1 MTINFKVL
9 DQIKSNLK
17 KFDKADLLIVS
28 KNQTSND
35 VQELINQGFKIF
47 GENRVQEA
55 SKKFGNIVEIQNIE
69 LHLIGPL
76 QTNKVKDALI
86 LFNTIQSID
95 RKKLVDAIAKA
106 SISLKNKKTNAYYIQ
121 VNIGSE
127 IQKSGVSQAD
137 VADLYR
143 YAIDKGLNV
152 IGLMCIPPMG
162 SNSEIFFK
170 EMNVIKNKI
179 NPKLFLSMGMSND
192 YLVALNH
199 KSNLI
204 RVGSLIF
211 ND

>member
-1 MTINFKVL
+1 MTINFKIL

-55 SKKFGNIVEIQNIE
+55 SKKFDNIDNIEKLE

>member
-1 MTINFKVL
+1 MTINFKKL
-9 DQIKSNLK
+9 DQILANLK

-47 GENRVQEA
+47 GENRVKEA
-55 SKKFGNIVEIQNIE
+55 NKKFGNIVNSEKVE

-76 QTNKVKDALI
+76 QTNKVKDALT

-106 SISLKNKKTNAYYIQ
+106 SSSLKYKKTNSYYIQ

-127 IQKSGVSQAD
+127 IQKSGVSQSD
-137 VADLYR
+137 VTDLYQ

-152 IGLMCIPPMG
+152 IGLMCIPPIG
-162 SNSEIFFK
+162 SNSEIYFK
-170 EMNVIKNKI
+170 EMNVIKNEI
-179 NPKLFLSMGMSND
+179 NSKLILSMGMSND

-211 ND
+211 NG

>member
-1 MTINFKVL
+1 MTINFKIL

-95 RKKLVDAIAKA
+95 RKKLVDAIAKV
-106 SISLKNKKTNAYYIQ
+106 SISLKNKKTNSYYIQ

-127 IQKSGVSQAD
+127 KQKSGVSQSD

-143 YAIDKGLNV
+143 YAIDKGLKV
-152 IGLMCIPPMG
+152 IGFMCIPPMG
-162 SNSEIFFK
+162 SSSEIFFK

>member
-9 DQIKSNLK
+9 DQIKFNLK

-55 SKKFGNIVEIQNIE
+55 SKKFGNIVNIEKIE

-95 RKKLVDAIAKA
+95 RKKLVDSIAKV
-106 SISLKNKKTNAYYIQ
+106 STSLKNKKTNSYYIQ

-127 IQKSGVSQAD
+127 TQKSGVSQSD

-143 YAIDKGLNV
+143 YAIDKGLKV
-152 IGLMCIPPMG
+152 IGLMCIPPIG

-170 EMNVIKNKI
+170 EMNTIKNKI

-192 YLVALNH
+192 YLLALKNN
-199 KSNLI
+199 SNLVRI
-204 RVGSLIF
+204 GSLIF

>member
-1 MTINFKVL
+1 MTINFKIL

-55 SKKFGNIVEIQNIE
+55 SKKFGNIVNIEKIE

-95 RKKLVDAIAKA
+95 RKKLVDSIAKV
-106 SISLKNKKTNAYYIQ
+106 STSLKNKKTNSYYIQ

-127 IQKSGVSQAD
+127 TQKSGVSQSD

-143 YAIDKGLNV
+143 YAIDKGLKV
-152 IGLMCIPPMG
+152 IGLMCIPPIG

-170 EMNVIKNKI
+170 EMNTIKNKI

>member
-1 MTINFKVL
+1 MTINFKIL

-55 SKKFGNIVEIQNIE
+55 SKKFGNIVNIEKIE

-76 QTNKVKDALI
+76 QTNKVKNALT

-95 RKKLVDAIAKA
+95 RKKLVDAIAKV
-106 SISLKNKKTNAYYIQ
+106 STSLKNKKTNYYYIQ

-127 IQKSGVSQAD
+127 TQKSGVSQSD
-137 VADLYR
+137 VVDLYR
-143 YAIDKGLNV
+143 YAIDRGLKV
-152 IGLMCIPPMG
+152 IGLMCIPPIG

-170 EMNVIKNKI
+170 EMNVIKNKV

>member
-9 DQIKSNLK
+9 DQIKFNLK

-55 SKKFGNIVEIQNIE
+55 SKKFGNIVNIEKIE

-95 RKKLVDAIAKA
+95 RKKLVDSIAKV
-106 SISLKNKKTNAYYIQ
+106 STSLKNKKTNSYYIQ

-127 IQKSGVSQAD
+127 TQKSGVSQSD

-143 YAIDKGLNV
+143 YAIDKGLKV
-152 IGLMCIPPMG
+152 IGLMCIPPIG

-170 EMNVIKNKI
+170 EMNTIKNKI

>member
-1 MTINFKVL
+1 MTINFKIL

-35 VQELINQGFKIF
+35 VQQLVNQGFKIF

-55 SKKFGNIVEIQNIE
+55 KKKFGNIVNIEKVE

-106 SISLKNKKTNAYYIQ
+106 ATSLKNKKTNSYYIQ

-127 IQKSGVSQAD
+127 IQKSGVSQSD
-137 VADLYR
+137 VAYLYR

-152 IGLMCIPPMG
+152 IGLMCIPPIG

-179 NPKLFLSMGMSND
+179 NSKLLLSMGMSND
-192 YLVALNH
+192 YLEALNY

>member
-1 MTINFKVL
+1 MTINFKIL

-95 RKKLVDAIAKA
+95 RKKLVDTIAKV
-106 SISLKNKKTNAYYIQ
+106 STSLKNKKTNYYYIQ

-127 IQKSGVSQAD
+127 TQKSGVSQSD

-143 YAIDKGLNV
+143 YAIDKGLKV
-152 IGLMCIPPMG
+152 IGLMCIPPIG

-170 EMNVIKNKI
+170 EMNAIKNKI

>member
-1 MTINFKVL
+1 MTINFKIL

-55 SKKFGNIVEIQNIE
+55 SKKFGNIVNIEKIE

-95 RKKLVDAIAKA
+95 RKKLVDTIAKV
-106 SISLKNKKTNAYYIQ
+106 STSLKNKKTNSYYIQ

-127 IQKSGVSQAD
+127 TQKSGVSQSD

-143 YAIDKGLNV
+143 YAIDKGLKV
-152 IGLMCIPPMG
+152 IGLMCIPPIG

-170 EMNVIKNKI
+170 EMNVIKNKV

-192 YLVALNH
+192 YFVALNH

>member
-1 MTINFKVL
+1 MTINFKIL
-9 DQIKSNLK
+9 DQILYNLK
-17 KFDKADLLIVS
+17 KFDKANLLIVS

-55 SKKFGNIVEIQNIE
+55 SKKFGNIVNIE
-69 LHLIGPL
+69 KIDLHLIGPL
-76 QTNKVKDALI
+76 QTNKVKNALT

-95 RKKLVDAIAKA
+95 RKKLVDAIAKV
-106 SISLKNKKTNAYYIQ
+106 STSLKNKKTNYYYIQ

-127 IQKSGVSQAD
+127 TQKSGVGQAD

>member
-9 DQIKSNLK
+9 DQIKFNLK

-55 SKKFGNIVEIQNIE
+55 SKKFGNIVNIEKIE

-95 RKKLVDAIAKA
+95 RKKLVDAIAKV
-106 SISLKNKKTNAYYIQ
+106 STSLKNKKTNSYYIQ

-127 IQKSGVSQAD
+127 TQKSGVSQSD

-143 YAIDKGLNV
+143 YASDKGLKV
-152 IGLMCIPPMG
+152 IGLMCIPPIG

>member
-1 MTINFKVL
+1 MH
-9 DQIKSNLK
+9 
-17 KFDKADLLIVS
+17 
-28 KNQTSND
+28 ND
-35 VQELINQGFKIF
+35 
-47 GENRVQEA
+47 
-55 SKKFGNIVEIQNIE
+55 
-69 LHLIGPL
+69 
-76 QTNKVKDALI
+76 KVKDALI

-95 RKKLVDAIAKA
+95 RKKLVDAIAKV
-106 SISLKNKKTNAYYIQ
+106 SISLKNKKTNSYYIQ

-127 IQKSGVSQAD
+127 TQKSGVSQSD
-137 VADLYR
+137 VVDLYR
-143 YAIDKGLNV
+143 YAIDKGLKV
-152 IGLMCIPPMG
+152 IGFMCIPPMG
-162 SNSEIFFK
+162 SSSEIFFK

>member
-1 MTINFKVL
+1 MTINFKIL

-35 VQELINQGFKIF
+35 VQDLINQGFKIF

-55 SKKFGNIVEIQNIE
+55 SKKFGNIVNIEKIE

-95 RKKLVDAIAKA
+95 RKKLVDTIAKV
-106 SISLKNKKTNAYYIQ
+106 STSLKNKKTNSYYIQ

-127 IQKSGVSQAD
+127 TQKSGVSQSD

-143 YAIDKGLNV
+143 YAIDKGLKV
-152 IGLMCIPPMG
+152 IGLMCIPPIG

-170 EMNVIKNKI
+170 AMNAIKNKI

>member
-1 MTINFKVL
+1 MTINFKIL
-9 DQIKSNLK
+9 DQIQYNLK
-17 KFDKADLLIVS
+17 KFDKANLLIVS

-55 SKKFGNIVEIQNIE
+55 SKKFDNIDNIEKLE

-106 SISLKNKKTNAYYIQ
+106 SISLKNKKTNSYYIQ

-137 VADLYR
+137 VVDLYR

>member
-1 MTINFKVL
+1 MTINFKIL

-95 RKKLVDAIAKA
+95 RKKLVDAIAKV
-106 SISLKNKKTNAYYIQ
+106 SISLKNKKTNSYYIQ

-127 IQKSGVSQAD
+127 TQKSGVSQSD

-143 YAIDKGLNV
+143 YAIDKGLKV
-152 IGLMCIPPMG
+152 IGFMCIPPMG
-162 SNSEIFFK
+162 STSEIFFK

>member
-1 MTINFKVL
+1 MTINFKIL

-55 SKKFGNIVEIQNIE
+55 SKKFDNIDNIEKLE

-95 RKKLVDAIAKA
+95 RKKLVDAIAKS

-143 YAIDKGLNV
+143 YA
-152 IGLMCIPPMG
+152 
-162 SNSEIFFK
+162 NSRSV
-170 EMNVIKNKI
+170 N
-179 NPKLFLSMGMSND
+179 
-192 YLVALNH
+192 
-199 KSNLI
+199 
-204 RVGSLIF
+204 
-211 ND
+211 

>member
-1 MTINFKVL
+1 MTINFKIL

-35 VQELINQGFKIF
+35 VQQLINQGFKIF

-55 SKKFGNIVEIQNIE
+55 SKKFSNIVNIEKIE

-95 RKKLVDAIAKA
+95 RKKLVDAIAKV
-106 SISLKNKKTNAYYIQ
+106 STSLKNKKTNYYYIQ

-127 IQKSGVSQAD
+127 TQKSGVSQSD

-143 YAIDKGLNV
+143 YAIDKGLKV
-152 IGLMCIPPMG
+152 IGLMCIPPIG

-170 EMNVIKNKI
+170 EMNAIKNKI

>member
-1 MTINFKVL
+1 MTINFKIL

-17 KFDKADLLIVS
+17 KFDKTDLLIVS

-95 RKKLVDAIAKA
+95 RKKLVDAIAKV
-106 SISLKNKKTNAYYIQ
+106 SISLKNKKTNSYYIQ

-127 IQKSGVSQAD
+127 TQKSGVSQSD

-143 YAIDKGLNV
+143 YAIGKGLKV
-152 IGLMCIPPMG
+152 IGFMCIPPMG
-162 SNSEIFFK
+162 SSSEIFFK

>member
-9 DQIKSNLK
+9 DQIKFNLK

-55 SKKFGNIVEIQNIE
+55 SKKFGNIVNIEKIE

-95 RKKLVDAIAKA
+95 RKKLVDSIAKV
-106 SISLKNKKTNAYYIQ
+106 STSLKNKKTNSYYIQ

-127 IQKSGVSQAD
+127 TQKSGVSQAD

-143 YAIDKGLNV
+143 YAIDKGLKV
-152 IGLMCIPPMG
+152 IGLMCIPPIG

-170 EMNVIKNKI
+170 EMNTIKNKI

>member
-1 MTINFKVL
+1 MTINFKIL

-55 SKKFGNIVEIQNIE
+55 SKKFGNIVNIEKIE

-95 RKKLVDAIAKA
+95 RKKLVDAIAKV
-106 SISLKNKKTNAYYIQ
+106 STSLKNKKTNYYYIQ

-127 IQKSGVSQAD
+127 TQKSGVSQSD

-143 YAIDKGLNV
+143 YAIDKGLKV
-152 IGLMCIPPMG
+152 IGFMCIPPIG
-162 SNSEIFFK
+162 SSSEIFFK
-170 EMNVIKNKI
+170 EMNAIKNKI

>member
-1 MTINFKVL
+1 MTINFKIL

-55 SKKFGNIVEIQNIE
+55 SKKFDNIDNIEKLE

-95 RKKLVDAIAKA
+95 RKKLVDAIAKV
-106 SISLKNKKTNAYYIQ
+106 STSLKNKKTNSYYIQ

-127 IQKSGVSQAD
+127 TQKSGVSQSD

-143 YAIDKGLNV
+143 YAIDKGLKV
-152 IGLMCIPPMG
+152 IGLMCIPPIG

-170 EMNVIKNKI
+170 EMNAIKNKI

-211 ND
+211 NG

>member
-1 MTINFKVL
+1 MTINFKIL

-35 VQELINQGFKIF
+35 VEELINQGFKIF

-152 IGLMCIPPMG
+152 IGLMCIPPIG

-199 KSNLI
+199 ESNLI

>member
-1 MTINFKVL
+1 MTINFKIL
-9 DQIKSNLK
+9 AQILYNLK
-17 KFDKADLLIVS
+17 KFDKANLLIVS

-35 VQELINQGFKIF
+35 VQELINQGFRIF

-55 SKKFGNIVEIQNIE
+55 SKKFGNIVNIEKIE

-95 RKKLVDAIAKA
+95 RKKLVDAIAKV
-106 SISLKNKKTNAYYIQ
+106 STSLKNKKTNSYYIQ

-127 IQKSGVSQAD
+127 TQKSGVSQSD

-143 YAIDKGLNV
+143 YAIDKGLKV
-152 IGLMCIPPMG
+152 IGLMCIPPIG

>member
-1 MTINFKVL
+1 MTINFKIL
-9 DQIKSNLK
+9 DQIKFNLK

-35 VQELINQGFKIF
+35 VQQLINQGFKIF

-55 SKKFGNIVEIQNIE
+55 SKKFSNIVNIEKIE

-95 RKKLVDAIAKA
+95 RKKLVDAIAKV
-106 SISLKNKKTNAYYIQ
+106 STSLKNKKTNSYYIQ

-127 IQKSGVSQAD
+127 IQKSGVSQFD
-137 VADLYR
+137 VDDLYR
-143 YAIDKGLNV
+143 HAIDKGLNV
-152 IGLMCIPPMG
+152 IGLMCIPPIG

-179 NPKLFLSMGMSND
+179 NPRLLLSMGMSND

>member
-1 MTINFKVL
+1 MTINFKIL
-9 DQIKSNLK
+9 DLILSNLK
-17 KFDKADLLIVS
+17 KFDNADLLIVS
-28 KNQTSND
+28 KNQTRND
-35 VQELINQGFKIF
+35 VQSLITQGFKIF

-55 SKKFGNIVEIQNIE
+55 IKKFGNIANVEKIE

-76 QTNKVKDALI
+76 QTNKVKDALT

-95 RKKLVDAIAKA
+95 RKKLVDAIAKVSA
-106 SISLKNKKTNAYYIQ
+106 SLNYKKTNSYYIQ

-127 IQKSGVSQAD
+127 TQKSGVSHSD

-143 YAIDKGLNV
+143 YAIDKGLNI
-152 IGLMCIPPMG
+152 IGLMCIPPIE
-162 SNSEIFFK
+162 SKSEIFFK

-179 NPKLFLSMGMSND
+179 NSKLFLSMGMSND

>member
-1 MTINFKVL
+1 MTINFKIL
-9 DQIKSNLK
+9 DQIKFNLK

-55 SKKFGNIVEIQNIE
+55 SKKFGNIVNIEKIE

-95 RKKLVDAIAKA
+95 RKKLVDSIAKV
-106 SISLKNKKTNAYYIQ
+106 STSLKNKKTNSYYIQ

-127 IQKSGVSQAD
+127 TQKSGVSQSD

-143 YAIDKGLNV
+143 YAIDKGLKV
-152 IGLMCIPPMG
+152 IGLMCIPPIG

-170 EMNVIKNKI
+170 EMNAIKNKI

>member
-1 MTINFKVL
+1 MTINFKIL

-55 SKKFGNIVEIQNIE
+55 SKKFGNIVNIEKIE

-95 RKKLVDAIAKA
+95 RKKLVDTIAKV
-106 SISLKNKKTNAYYIQ
+106 STSLKNKKTNSYYIQ

-127 IQKSGVSQAD
+127 TQKSGVSQSD

-143 YAIDKGLNV
+143 YAIDKGLKV
-152 IGLMCIPPMG
+152 IGLMCIPPIG

-170 EMNVIKNKI
+170 EMNAIKNKI

>member
-1 MTINFKVL
+1 MTINFKIL
-9 DQIKSNLK
+9 DQILSNLK

-55 SKKFGNIVEIQNIE
+55 SKKFGNIVNIEKIE

-95 RKKLVDAIAKA
+95 RKKLVDAIAKV
-106 SISLKNKKTNAYYIQ
+106 STSLKNKKTNYYYIQ

-127 IQKSGVSQAD
+127 TQKSGVSQSD

-143 YAIDKGLNV
+143 YAIDKGLKV
-152 IGLMCIPPMG
+152 IGLMCIPPIG

-170 EMNVIKNKI
+170 EMNAIKNKI

-192 YLVALNH
+192 YLV
-199 KSNLI
+199 SYF
-204 RVGSLIF
+204 R
-211 ND
+211 

>member
-1 MTINFKVL
+1 MTINFKIL
-9 DQIKSNLK
+9 DQILSNLK

-35 VQELINQGFKIF
+35 IQDLINQGFKIF

-55 SKKFGNIVEIQNIE
+55 NKKYGNIVNLENIE

-106 SISLKNKKTNAYYIQ
+106 STSLKYKKTNSYYIQ

-127 IQKSGVSQAD
+127 IQKSGVSQSGVD
-137 VADLYR
+137 DLYR
-143 YAIDKGLNV
+143 YSIDKGLNN
-152 IGLMCIPPMG
+152 IGLMCIPSIG
-162 SNSEIFFK
+162 SNS
-170 EMNVIKNKI
+170 
-179 NPKLFLSMGMSND
+179 
-192 YLVALNH
+192 
-199 KSNLI
+199 
-204 RVGSLIF
+204 
-211 ND
+211 

>member
-1 MTINFKVL
+1 MTINFKIL
-9 DQIKSNLK
+9 DQIKFNLK

-55 SKKFGNIVEIQNIE
+55 SKKFGNIVNIEKIE

-95 RKKLVDAIAKA
+95 RKKLVDTIAKV
-106 SISLKNKKTNAYYIQ
+106 STSLKNKKTNSYYIQ

-127 IQKSGVSQAD
+127 TQKSGVSQSD
-137 VADLYR
+137 VAHLYR
-143 YAIDKGLNV
+143 YAIDKGLKV
-152 IGLMCIPPMG
+152 IGLMCIPPIG

-170 EMNVIKNKI
+170 EMNAIKNKI

-211 ND
+211 NG

>member
-1 MTINFKVL
+1 MTINFKIL

-55 SKKFGNIVEIQNIE
+55 SKKFSNIVNIEKIE

-95 RKKLVDAIAKA
+95 RKKLVDTIAKV
-106 SISLKNKKTNAYYIQ
+106 STSLKNKKTNSYYIQ

-127 IQKSGVSQAD
+127 TQKSGVSQSD

-143 YAIDKGLNV
+143 YAIDKGLKV
-152 IGLMCIPPMG
+152 IGLMCIPPIG

-170 EMNVIKNKI
+170 EMNAIKNKI

>member
-9 DQIKSNLK
+9 DQIKFNLK

-55 SKKFGNIVEIQNIE
+55 SKKFGNIVNIEKIE

-95 RKKLVDAIAKA
+95 RKKLVDSIAKV
-106 SISLKNKKTNAYYIQ
+106 STSLKNKKTNSYYIQ

-127 IQKSGVSQAD
+127 TQKSGVSQSD

-143 YAIDKGLNV
+143 YAIDKGLKV
-152 IGLMCIPPMG
+152 IGLMCIPPIG

-170 EMNVIKNKI
+170 EMNAIKNKI

>member
-1 MTINFKVL
+1 MTINFKIL
-9 DQIKSNLK
+9 DQILSNLK

-35 VQELINQGFKIF
+35 VQDLINKGFKIF

-55 SKKFGNIVEIQNIE
+55 KKKFGNIVNLKKIE

-106 SISLKNKKTNAYYIQ
+106 SSSLKYKKTNSYYIQ

-127 IQKSGVSQAD
+127 TQKSGASQTD
-137 VADLYR
+137 VADLYH
-143 YAIDKGLNV
+143 YAIDKGLKV
-152 IGLMCIPPMG
+152 IGLMCIPPIG

-192 YLVALNH
+192 YLVALNY

>member
-1 MTINFKVL
+1 MTINFKIL
-9 DQIKSNLK
+9 DQIKFNLK

-55 SKKFGNIVEIQNIE
+55 SKKFDNIDNIEKLE

-95 RKKLVDAIAKA
+95 RKKLVDAIAKV
-106 SISLKNKKTNAYYIQ
+106 STSLKNKKTNSYYIQ

-127 IQKSGVSQAD
+127 TQKSGASQSD

-143 YAIDKGLNV
+143 YAIDKGLKV
-152 IGLMCIPPMG
+152 IGLMCIPPIG

-170 EMNVIKNKI
+170 EMNAIKNKI

>member
-1 MTINFKVL
+1 MTINFKIL

-17 KFDKADLLIVS
+17 KFDNADLLIVS
-28 KNQTSND
+28 KNQISND

-55 SKKFGNIVEIQNIE
+55 SKKFGNIVNIEKIE

-95 RKKLVDAIAKA
+95 RKKLVDAIAKV
-106 SISLKNKKTNAYYIQ
+106 SISLKNKKTNSYYIQ

-127 IQKSGVSQAD
+127 TQKSGVSQSD

-143 YAIDKGLNV
+143 YAIDKGLKV
-152 IGLMCIPPMG
+152 IGFMCIPPMG
-162 SNSEIFFK
+162 SSSEIFFK